1 MKKDAQS
8 KELIRTS
15 QSWDGVELPDYLSA
29 AVCAAPGV
37 VETFHETSLLGNF
50 ICPHISKNMY
60 FCRRKSQ
67 FANINQSK

>member
-8 KELIRTS
+8 KELIPTL
-15 QSWDGVELPDYLSA
+15 QSWNGAELPEHMSA

-50 ICPHISKNMY
+50 ICPCIY
-60 FCRRKSQ
+60 EICVFLP
-67 FANINQSK
+67 